1 MLAILCAKLKKK
13 KIIVR
18 AGWEPTLNYRNWNIN
33 FAKYSILILNSFLSY
48 KLSHKIIVTSNE
60 IKSFINKKYFINS
73 NKIKVIPNAID
84 INKFKKLKTRKY
96 TNRAITI
103 SRLENKNIFT
113 LLNICEL
120 SNLNLDI
127 IGTGLN

>member
-1 MLAILCAKLKKK
+1 MKSKVL
-13 KIIVR
+13 
-18 AGWEPTLNYRNWNIN
+18 
-33 FAKYSILILNSFLSY
+33 LI
-48 KLSHKIIVTSNE
+48 
-60 IKSFINKKYFINS
+60 KKYFINS

-96 TNRAITI
+96 ANRAITI
-103 SRLENKNIFT
+103 SRLEKQKNIFT

-127 IGTGLN
+127 IGNGSQLNEIKKFAKKKI